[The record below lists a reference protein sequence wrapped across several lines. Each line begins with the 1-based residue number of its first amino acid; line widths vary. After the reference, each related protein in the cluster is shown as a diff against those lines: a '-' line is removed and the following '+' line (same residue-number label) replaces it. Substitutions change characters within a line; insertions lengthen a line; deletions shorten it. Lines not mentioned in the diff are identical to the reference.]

1 MRVFGEM
8 EERGLPG
15 PHIGKERLGLKKRNG
30 DFELLGQSRGVLGVP
45 QLERIHDV
53 ALHPE
58 GCLAP
63 FVHEGDHR
71 PLGEEG
77 QKRGAQTKQTKRSRK
92 GVRNS
97 RPMRTSTPM
106 ISAACSS
113 SRAAAGST

>member
-1 MRVFGEM
+1 MRFA
-8 EERGLPG
+8 G

-30 DFELLGQSRGVLGVP
+30 DFELLGQCRGVFGVP

-77 QKRGAQTKQTKRSRK
+77 QKRLGIGEPARGPDETDEAIPERRAELQADAGRR
-92 GVRNS
+92 
-97 RPMRTSTPM
+97 RP
-106 ISAACSS
+106 
-113 SRAAAGST
+113 